1 LVVDLLVPQAVAP
14 LEVDLLVLLVP
25 HHAKRLNDL
34 GDYPLEV
41 DLLLAF

>member
-1 LVVDLLVPQAVAP
+1 LLVLQAVAPWVVDLLV
-14 LEVDLLVLLVP
+14 L

-34 GDYPLEV
+34 GGYPLEV

>member
-1 LVVDLLVPQAVAP
+1 LVVDLLVLQAVAP
-14 LEVDLLVLLVP
+14 WVVVLLDLLVL

-34 GDYPLEV
+34 GGYPLEV